1 MFCKYC
7 GNELTED
14 AVFCSKCG
22 KRIGTG
28 AEESPAHENVPVQE
42 EDSVKE
48 EEPVQ
53 VENQA
58 QEEFSVQAESTMHE
72 EVPVQEEV
80 LVKEEVPVQEES
92 PLQVANQKLEDK
104 EISLD
109 SIAECEKSEELKYTD
124 KQQEEKGQAV
134 KKTRNK
140 FKVAAIRL
148 LAIVLGTILG
158 FILFMILYYGVLDLG

>member
-22 KRIGTG
+22 KKIGTE

-58 QEEFSVQAESTMHE
+58 QEEFSVQAES
-72 EVPVQEEV
+72 PVH
-80 LVKEEVPVQEES
+80 EEVPVQEES
-92 PLQVANQKLEDK
+92 PLQEANQKPEDK

-109 SIAECEKSEELKYTD
+109 SIAECEKSGELKYTD

-158 FILFMILYYGVLDLG
+158 LILWVILYDGVLDLM